1 MARKKHK
8 QNVFS
13 SERSYTDLA
22 ILIEKHSKLE
32 SYQWLKVALKYFGTT
47 EIAGLKSNPLIA
59 QFIATT
65 TGRTYQTWGKE
76 GKFMEVNAKTHLP
89 LVCSIGFDFSRLTKK
104 GRKGRHLDDEVIHW
118 CSAFVNHV
126 MINSGYDGT
135 NSLGARSWRR
145 WGKAIKKKDIKE
157 HIGAIAVF
165 SRASENNP
173 NAGHVGFY
181 LGEEGAHYLI
191 LGGNQRNSVQR
202 DSVCVKKYGKWR
214 LLGFRWPK

>member
-1 MARKKHK
+1 MARKKYQ
-8 QNVFS
+8 QNTFS

-22 ILIEKHSKLE
+22 ILIEKHHKLE

-65 TGRTYQTWGKE
+65 TGRTYQTWAKE
-76 GKFMEVNAKTHLP
+76 GMFMKVNARTRLP
-89 LVCSIGFDFSRLTKK
+89 LVCSIGFDFNRISKK
-104 GRKGRHLDDEVIHW
+104 GRKGSHLDEAVIHW
-118 CSAFVNHV
+118 CSAFANHV

-135 NSLGARSWRR
+135 NSLSARSWKQ
-145 WGKAIKKKDIKE
+145 WGRAVKKKDIKT

-165 SRASENNP
+165 SRASEANP
-173 NAGHVGFY
+173 KAGHVGFY
-181 LGEEGAHYLI
+181 IGEESNKYLI
-191 LGGNQRNSVQR
+191 LGGNQY
-202 DSVCVKKYGKWR
+202 DSVCVKKYEKWR